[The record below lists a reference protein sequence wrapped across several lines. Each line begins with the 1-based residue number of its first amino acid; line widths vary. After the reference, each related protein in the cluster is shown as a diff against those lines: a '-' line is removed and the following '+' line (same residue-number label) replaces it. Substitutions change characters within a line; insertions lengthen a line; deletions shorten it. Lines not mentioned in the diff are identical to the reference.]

1 VHFLTVH
8 LPLFDHAEQIR
19 DLLFGIGQQGERQ
32 TELVLKLFLRG
43 SRVRR
48 NAEQHDACLLDLFV
62 GITKAARF
70 LGASRRIGLGIEIKH
85 HGLAAKIF
93 QGNLFAVLV
102 RRTEVRGFIINLHM
116 EFSPR
121 RSLLH
126 RKLYRNR
133 MLAVTLAASAWL
145 AGSWLVAQV
154 SIPQFGH
161 KPASTKGPRSLG
173 LIQLSPDGKKG
184 RIIPIAIMVDGKFY
198 DAGSYKAAPVPMALD
213 FGIVY
218 EGFRSGVSQG
228 VLTITQPGQL
238 NHVWIAEG
246 TWIPA
251 GSKALERH
259 KKYSTPVIADE
270 DKNGPPVLHR
280 RAERTDSDSKDND
293 KDKDKDKDK
302 DQQKPAPAPAS
313 PATAPPASAP
323 SSADSAK
330 APTPPETAKASAP
343 ASSSTASDEPVE
355 GPNQDP
361 NRPRLRRGMPDSSV
375 RRDTYPTFDALAV
388 ATPGAAA
395 AGTKRPDAKAAKDSA
410 AASPPITLIFIPAI
424 SDAGGPDPRPY
435 TYDVKPAEEAIYR
448 NKMLDLAAAQ
458 IRGQASAATKDAAAT
473 PKRSS
478 MTKSAAKSG
487 GKLPTP
493 VFDDVSLRIFDLSNS
508 NEPVLVL
515 SAKTHPVVGSA
526 GVPASATGNVEEPKE
541 ITLIART
548 NLEGELRKLF
558 FSQTDSR
565 HLDATPRMELIDAVD
580 ADGDGRGELLFRRTF
595 DDGSAYAIYRVTADR
610 LWPLFEPTP

>member
-1 VHFLTVH
+1 
-8 LPLFDHAEQIR
+8 
-19 DLLFGIGQQGERQ
+19 
-32 TELVLKLFLRG
+32 
-43 SRVRR
+43 
-48 NAEQHDACLLDLFV
+48 
-62 GITKAARF
+62 
-70 LGASRRIGLGIEIKH
+70 
-85 HGLAAKIF
+85 
-93 QGNLFAVLV
+93 
-102 RRTEVRGFIINLHM
+102 
-116 EFSPR
+116 
-121 RSLLH
+121 
-126 RKLYRNR
+126 
-133 MLAVTLAASAWL
+133 MLAVTLAASAL
-145 AGSWLVAQV
+145 FTSTALGAQV
-154 SIPQFGH
+154 VTPRYGS
-161 KPASTKGPRSLG
+161 KPASDKGPRALG
-173 LIQLSPDGKKG
+173 LIQLSPQGNKG
-184 RIIPIAIMVDGKFY
+184 RIIPIAIMMDGKFY

-228 VLTITQPGQL
+228 VFRITQPGQL

-251 GSKALERH
+251 GSKALEKR
-259 KKYSTPVIADE
+259 KKYSAPVIEDE

-280 RAERTDSDSKDND
+280 RAERTDSDSKD
-293 KDKDKDKDK
+293 KDKDKDK
-302 DQQKPAPAPAS
+302 DQQKPAAAPAP
-313 PATAPPASAP
+313 PTTAPPANAP
-323 SSADSAK
+323 SSPDSAK
-330 APTPPETAKASAP
+330 APTAPETAKTPAPPETAKASAP
-343 ASSSTASDEPVE
+343 VSESEEPIE
-355 GPNQDP
+355 DP
-361 NRPRLRRGMPDSSV
+361 NRPRLRRGKPDSSA
-375 RRDTYPTFDALAV
+375 RRDTYPTFEALPV
-388 ATPGAAA
+388 ATPGAPA
-395 AGTKRPDAKAAKDSA
+395 AGTTKPDVKAAKDSA
-410 AASPPITLIFIPAI
+410 AASPQIAFIPAI

-458 IRGQASAATKDAAAT
+458 VRGPANAATKDAAAT
-473 PKRSS
+473 PKKSS
-478 MTKSAAKSG
+478 VAKSAAKSA

-515 SAKTHPVVGSA
+515 SAKTHPVVVSA
-526 GVPASATGNVEEPKE
+526 GVPASATGSAEEPQE

-565 HLDATPRMELIDAVD
+565 HLNVTPRMELIDAVD